1 MKSLEEVIKYKLN
14 FLPLET
20 EPFYAIQTYT
30 AERGTD
36 PPPSFY
42 DIYRTKNPIFS
53 NDSYSFI
60 EDITPLFIYISSCD
74 KYYRENG
81 HGKIG
86 SITIKS
92 ISEDYKVLEYGL
104 SNTFDDL
111 DEHRISKFKEHR
123 NFFFLFKGYCRRFT
137 KPFRVSFT
145 GGFKHF
151 RTEEEELQYEAE
163 IREYEE
169 AYYRQEAYYTEQ
181 GYYREGGSFIGEN
194 DDESEEEEEDTGR
207 REEFPINDFKTFKG
221 DQCVICL
228 EEEEPKVLFCNCGH
242 LCICKKCASHRY
254 DNCPVC
260 KKGKHDFKN
269 HRIKYFFPHESG
281 KTYLFIYK
289 SNSIRT
295 DKRSLFYY

>member
-30 AERGTD
+30 AERGTN
-36 PPPSFY
+36 PSPRFY
-42 DIYRTKNPIFS
+42 NIYRTKNPIFS

-81 HGKIG
+81 HGKINTI
-86 SITIKS
+86 SIKS

-104 SNTFDDL
+104 STTFGDL
-111 DEHRISKFKEHR
+111 DEHRISDFKEHR
-123 NFFFLFKGYCRRFT
+123 NFFFLNASYCIRFT
-137 KPFRVSFT
+137 KPIRVLFI

-151 RTEEEELQYEAE
+151 LTEEEELQREAE
-163 IREYEE
+163 LREYEE

-181 GYYREGGSFIGEN
+181 GYYREGGYFEGE
-194 DDESEEEEEDTGR
+194 DYDESEEDDTG
-207 REEFPINDFKTFKG
+207 EELSINDFKTFKS

-228 EEEEPKVLFCNCGH
+228 EKKPKVLFCNCGH
-242 LCICKKCASHRY
+242 ICICKKCAFNRF

-260 KKGKHDFKN
+260 KKEN
-269 HRIKYFFPHESG
+269 TILRIIE
-281 KTYLFIYK
+281 
-289 SNSIRT
+289 
-295 DKRSLFYY
+295 

>member
-14 FLPLET
+14 FLPKGT

-86 SITIKS
+86 NITIRL
-92 ISEDYKVLEYGL
+92 IMEDYEVLDFGF
-104 SNTFDDL
+104 SNTYDDSL
-111 DEHRISKFKEHR
+111 VDLEEHRISEFKRYR
-123 NFFFLFKGYCRRFT
+123 NRFFERVGYCMHFT
-137 KPFRVSFT
+137 KPFGVAFV

-151 RTEEEELQYEAE
+151 RTEEEELQ
-163 IREYEE
+163 REVELREEEE

-181 GYYREGGSFIGEN
+181 GYYREGGYFEGE
-194 DDESEEEEEDTGR
+194 DDGESEEEDTGR
-207 REEFPINDFKTFKG
+207 REEFSINDSKTFKS

-228 EEEEPKVLFCNCGH
+228 EEEPKVLFCNCGH
-242 LCICKKCASHRY
+242 LCICKKCLVRRF

-260 KKGKHDFKN
+260 KKEN
-269 HRIKYFFPHESG
+269 TILRIIE
-281 KTYLFIYK
+281 
-289 SNSIRT
+289 
-295 DKRSLFYY
+295 